1 MLEFY
6 IPANFEDSGKVM
18 GIFGIRNV
26 VEAGIFSMP
35 FVFLVFKL
43 VPVSLTMKII
53 LAAIFA
59 IPAGGFSLMGINDDP
74 LSVFAKNCFHWLK
87 NRRVIEYRGDANVR

>member
-26 VEAGIFSMP
+26 VEAGIFSLP

-53 LAAIFA
+53 FAAIFA
-59 IPAGGFSLMGINDDP
+59 IPAGGFPLIISEMG
-74 LSVFAKNCFHWLK
+74 LS
-87 NRRVIEYRGDANVR
+87 